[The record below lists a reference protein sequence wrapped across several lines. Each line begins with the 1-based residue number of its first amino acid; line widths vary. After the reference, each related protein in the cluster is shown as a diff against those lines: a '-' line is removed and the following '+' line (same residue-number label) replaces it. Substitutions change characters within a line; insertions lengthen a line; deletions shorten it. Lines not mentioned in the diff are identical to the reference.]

1 MMINRSET
9 CATRKLTQCTDF
21 GVSMNAVTS
30 KFYRN
35 PADAPDLTRQ
45 EFMARKIVIDQVLD
59 WAEKNPNRRSGD
71 DWAPILYKYEIVKS
85 AAKREACSA
94 RDWGHLLFTDMTLS
108 RFLLVM
114 TFPETCNCGNFSHH
128 DYDALTKYQA
138 DRFMSL
144 VTYLHGE
151 WDWGNQPQWVRAT
164 YVTPVQGHKL
174 SPAFFENLDAPAG
187 DHRLPDAPPIFQV
200 THDKFAPTLLLSE
213 LEKIDNTVARGA
225 TESTRRG
232 ARAGEEGEG
241 VAPSVRDRVLGT
253 KEDRPEVS
261 KAWRQAN
268 ARQCAYCEAPKEAKH
283 LMLCSKCKLVYYCG
297 RECRQVPCI
306 LKSTLANGDA
316 RECRSFPIHRL
327 PNELLDNVMT
337 LSAPSALTDP
347 KAGSGKAHYAY
358 LQRSGARDFP
368 RLLSQLPLTLSRGK
382 PLSLICDLG
391 NMSIVEALS
400 SPPFAGHIQRLRLL
414 SIDIIGYSYTS
425 PVFPLFGKI
434 ETPALEVLRIHD
446 TQDTHDSWRSFERQ
460 KGIVH
465 CAPLLTEFT
474 LNGFGRGRSYFSLF
488 DCTVFNASEENEWRE
503 DGFRE
508 VVSETEEEW
517 SEENEED
524 LTEEDRREIEERRQ
538 RRATRPERKAKERAM
553 MGPHHLA
560 ELEEL
565 HISVADA
572 GEDSYWRDDFGE
584 SPDARPAIVKFFDGL
599 TTPSLTALSV
609 VARKGLATSGAAHTS
624 DYVSGTEIEA
634 QEDGNGPFIL
644 KPSLKDFVKRSACSI
659 RSLSLTR
666 LFISLPELCSILKL
680 CRHLRSLNLQ
690 DPLRF
695 MRSSLIRALAARTD
709 KKGRLLAPSLN
720 HLVIKSIRQNIYSGF
735 TISHVLD
742 MVDARWPPGWSDGGL
757 PARVEV
763 IHCPVSEENKKAPT
777 EARMRSRLAATTAR
791 NDLKLVIKELQQSAA
806 VRREIESWDK
816 METYM

>member
-1 MMINRSET
+1 M
-9 CATRKLTQCTDF
+9 L
-21 GVSMNAVTS
+21 
-30 KFYRN
+30 
-35 PADAPDLTRQ
+35 
-45 EFMARKIVIDQVLD
+45 
-59 WAEKNPNRRSGD
+59 
-71 DWAPILYKYEIVKS
+71 
-85 AAKREACSA
+85 
-94 RDWGHLLFTDMTLS
+94 
-108 RFLLVM
+108 
-114 TFPETCNCGNFSHH
+114 
-128 DYDALTKYQA
+128 
-138 DRFMSL
+138 
-144 VTYLHGE
+144 
-151 WDWGNQPQWVRAT
+151 
-164 YVTPVQGHKL
+164 
-174 SPAFFENLDAPAG
+174 
-187 DHRLPDAPPIFQV
+187 
-200 THDKFAPTLLLSE
+200 
-213 LEKIDNTVARGA
+213 
-225 TESTRRG
+225 
-232 ARAGEEGEG
+232 
-241 VAPSVRDRVLGT
+241 
-253 KEDRPEVS
+253 KE
-261 KAWRQAN
+261 
-268 ARQCAYCEAPKEAKH
+268 
-283 LMLCSKCKLVYYCG
+283 
-297 RECRQVPCI
+297 
-306 LKSTLANGDA
+306 STLANGDA

-337 LSAPSALTDP
+337 LSIPSALADP

-368 RLLSQLPLTLSRGK
+368 RLLSQVCQKWRSLVRANSTLWSYIYVCAIQADGYCWRADEYELPLTLSRGK

-460 KGIVH
+460 KGILH

-488 DCTVFNASEENEWRE
+488 DVGMDSGIEWPQLTVLRLPNVARCVYDLFVVITSTTRLRILQCTVFNASEEDEWRE

-524 LTEEDRREIEERRQ
+524 LTEEDRREIGERRQ

-584 SPDARPAIVKFFDGL
+584 SPDARPAIVKLFDGL

-634 QEDGNGPFIL
+634 QEDGNDPFIL

-680 CRHLRSLNLQ
+680 CRHLRTLNLQ

-695 MRSSLIRALAARTD
+695 MRSSLIRALASRTD

-791 NDLKLVIKELQQSAA
+791 NDLELVIKELQQSAA